1 MRPHRPL
8 LGAAL
13 VLSVSLVLHGCVWS
27 STTSD
32 RGARSPEASL
42 PSAFPVTMSDDDGV
56 RVRIDAPPRRIVTF
70 APSATE
76 IVFALG
82 IGDRLVGV
90 SGAYDDYPPAAT
102 RIPEVGGAGDF
113 GVEPNVEK
121 VVSLRPDLFLTI
133 EGGDQWKERL
143 RELGIPVFTIDSVS
157 LEDTLHD
164 IETVGRLTGTT
175 EAAERLVASM
185 QTEYRRIE
193 AEIAGE
199 ARVSCFFEV
208 FYPPLTT
215 VGPDTFIADVLRRAG
230 CDLVSADA
238 RSDYPAW
245 SVDDLVRED
254 PEVYLV
260 SSESGT
266 STAAVGDRP
275 GFGAVA
281 AVSRGDVALVDSDL
295 VSRPGPRIV
304 DGLRELVEALHP
316 GMFG

>member
-1 MRPHRPL
+1 MRPHRSL
-8 LGAAL
+8 FGAAL
-13 VLSVSLVLHGCVWS
+13 VLSVSLVLHGCAWS
-27 STTSD
+27 STAPD
-32 RGARSPEASL
+32 RGEQSPGRLL
-42 PSAFPVTMSDDDGV
+42 PSTSPVTISDDDGV

-90 SGAYDDYPPAAT
+90 SGAYDDYPPAA
-102 RIPEVGGAGDF
+102 RHIPEIGGAGDF

-133 EGGDQWKERL
+133 EGGEQWKERL

-175 EAAERLVASM
+175 EAAGRLVASM

-193 AEIAGE
+193 AEVAGE
-199 ARVSCFFEV
+199 PRVSCFFEV

-215 VGPDTFIADVLRRAG
+215 VGPDTFIADLLRRAG
-230 CDLVSADA
+230 CDSVSANA
-238 RSDYPAW
+238 KSDYPAW

-266 STAAVGDRP
+266 STGAVADRP
-275 GFGAVA
+275 GFEAVA
-281 AVSRGDVALVDSDL
+281 AVSQGHVALVDSDL

>member
-8 LGAAL
+8 IGPTLVLAISL
-13 VLSVSLVLHGCVWS
+13 VLSGC
-27 STTSD
+27 
-32 RGARSPEASL
+32 ARSSDSTGSGTGATPSR
-42 PSAFPVTMSDDDGV
+42 SAFPMTIRDDDGV
-56 RVRIDAPPRRIVTF
+56 PVRIDAAPRRIVTF

-90 SGAYDDYPPAAT
+90 SGSYDDYPVAA
-102 RIPEVGGAGDF
+102 RNIPEIGGAGEF
-113 GVEPNVEK
+113 GVEPNLEK

-143 RELGIPVFTIDSVS
+143 RALGVDVFTIDSVS
-157 LEDTLHD
+157 LEDTFHD
-164 IETVGRLTGTT
+164 IETVGRLTGTAD
-175 EAAERLVASM
+175 AAGRLVARM
-185 QTEYRRIE
+185 RAEDRRIE
-193 AEIAGE
+193 AKVAGE
-199 ARVSCFFEV
+199 PPVSCFFEV

-215 VGPDTFIADVLRRAG
+215 VGPDTFIADLLRRAG
-230 CDLVSADA
+230 CHSVSASA

-245 SVDDLVRED
+245 SVDDLVRVD

-260 SSESGT
+260 SSESGGT
-266 STAAVGDRP
+266 VAAVAGRP

-281 AVSRGDVALVDSDL
+281 AVAQGRVVLVDSDL

-304 DGLRELVEALHP
+304 DGLRELAKALYPEA
-316 GMFG
+316 FG